1 MGTCSK
7 LFGSVGFAAPFG
19 RRVMGTCSKLLD
31 SVGFVA
37 PCSLLDSGSF
47 SGEETRAIGGSDGG
61 LSDGVRGPSGVL
73 LPSGIRDA

>member
-7 LFGSVGFAAPFG
+7 PFGSVGFAAPFG
-19 RRVMGTCSKLLD
+19 RRVIGTFSKFFG
-31 SVGFVA
+31 SAGFAA
-37 PCSLLDSGSF
+37 PFGLLDSGSF

-73 LPSGIRDA
+73 LPSGIRV